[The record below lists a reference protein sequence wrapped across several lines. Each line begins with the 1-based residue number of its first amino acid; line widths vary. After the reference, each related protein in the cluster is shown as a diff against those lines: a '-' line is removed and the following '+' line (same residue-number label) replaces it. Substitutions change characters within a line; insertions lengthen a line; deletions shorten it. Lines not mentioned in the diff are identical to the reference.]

1 MPLKMRG
8 KILPKPKETPPEVPS
23 NETNSQLEPLET
35 AIDKQIGDLVPQKTR
50 REVISRI
57 STKLY
62 AEYFSGPIAHPRHL
76 REYNDISP
84 GAADRII
91 TMAEKNADH
100 RRAMAEK
107 NADHRRTMASEKSRA
122 DISDRKLG
130 MLLGMCVLILW
141 LLAAFFSAILLDNEL
156 VAGLFLGSA
165 VLGAGLFVKGRNK

>member
-35 AIDKQIGDLVPQKTR
+35 AIDKQIGDLVPQKSR

-100 RRAMAEK
+100 RRA
-107 NADHRRTMASEKSRA
+107 MASEKSRA

>member
-35 AIDKQIGDLVPQKTR
+35 AIDKQIGDLVPQKSR

-91 TMAEKNADH
+91 T
-100 RRAMAEK
+100 MAEK

>member
-35 AIDKQIGDLVPQKTR
+35 AIDKQIGDLVPQKSR

-84 GAADRII
+84 G
-91 TMAEKNADH
+91 
-100 RRAMAEK
+100 
-107 NADHRRTMASEKSRA
+107 RRTVSSLWPRRTQIIAGQWRA
-122 DISDRKLG
+122 KNRVPIFRI
-130 MLLGMCVLILW
+130 VN
-141 LLAAFFSAILLDNEL
+141 LACC
-156 VAGLFLGSA
+156 
-165 VLGAGLFVKGRNK
+165 